1 MRGMASLIFITA
13 GLNHLFNTTGV
24 TARLEKVPIAHMAAW
39 VAPPETLIIL
49 SGAGLLLGGFMLL
62 AGFRTRVAAA
72 VLLAILIPITLTVQ
86 VANPAGAGPLFKN
99 IALMGVLLFFMAN
112 GAVYYSLDQLPALK
126 KKAQGS
132 MRGTR
137 PGRYAAVLA
146 AAFVMLLGARTT
158 AVQAQQGTATAAAKK
173 RYAVL
178 ISQPNHLKA
187 AVNTAETITPNSPY
201 NRGSFVVMACGKSVE
216 AFVKGSNMAQQLGQ
230 GRAAG
235 VTYKVCGLS
244 LKQFSIDPETLVDGV
259 EVVPNG
265 LTYLFDL
272 QRQGYITVEL

>member
-13 GLNHLFNTTGV
+13 GLNHLFNTAGV
-24 TARLEKVPIAHMAAW
+24 TARLEKASFAHIAAS
-39 VAPPETLIIL
+39 VAQPETLIIV
-49 SGAGLLLGGFMLL
+49 SGVGLLLGGFMLL

-112 GAVYYSLDQLPALK
+112 GAVYYSLDQLLAPK
-126 KKAQGS
+126 KKAKNS
-132 MRGTR
+132 MRSLRT
-137 PGRYAAVLA
+137 GRYVAVLA
-146 AAFVMLLGARTT
+146 STLVLLLGAGTT
-158 AVQAQQGTATAAAKK
+158 AVQAQQGTTTAAAKK
-173 RYAVL
+173 KYAVL

-187 AVNTAETITPNSPY
+187 AVNTAETITPNSAY
-201 NRGSFVVMACGKSVE
+201 SRGSFVVMACGKFVE
-216 AFVKGSNMAQQLGQ
+216 AFVKGSSMAQDFEQ

-244 LKQFSIDPETLVDGV
+244 LKQFSIDPETLADGV

-265 LTYLFDL
+265 LIYMFDL
-272 QRQGYITVEL
+272 QQQGSITVEL